1 MAPFVIQQE
10 HAGKNC
16 YRYVLIGAVTRE
28 AGPLTHALLNMQTEA
43 YFSTIIPAAAQLQN
57 KNLRNSGST
66 REAVINHDISVP
78 ISANEI

>member
-1 MAPFVIQQE
+1 MLMLM
-10 HAGKNC
+10 HAGRNC

-28 AGPLTHALLNMQTEA
+28 AGPLTQALLNMQAEA
-43 YFSTIIPAAAQLQN
+43 YVSAIVPAAEKLQN

-66 REAVINHDISVP
+66 REAFINHPISVR